1 MRSGEEEIDAVLL
14 EQFNDAEF
22 NFCFGC
28 RGHALS
34 LQACLTLSRGL
45 KQKDEKKAR
54 GLAVPKVSG
63 GLLFIRGV
71 DFVAFNGAFQIPLCF
86 AQIFQAVVSA
96 FLTGAADIFY
106 YVTQMVSKSLSFD
119 EVNNLNATVGIVRGV
134 VDEIMLRC
142 EVGHLRVRGVKR

>member
-1 MRSGEEEIDAVLL
+1 VRSGEEEIDAVLL

-54 GLAVPKVSG
+54 GVS
-63 GLLFIRGV
+63 R
-71 DFVAFNGAFQIPLCF
+71 AKSQR
-86 AQIFQAVVSA
+86 
-96 FLTGAADIFY
+96 GAAIY
-106 YVTQMVSKSLSFD
+106 
-119 EVNNLNATVGIVRGV
+119 
-134 VDEIMLRC
+134 
-142 EVGHLRVRGVKR
+142 

>member
-1 MRSGEEEIDAVLL
+1 MFDFVKGVETKRRKKGTGV
-14 EQFNDAEF
+14 
-22 NFCFGC
+22 
-28 RGHALS
+28 
-34 LQACLTLSRGL
+34 SRA
-45 KQKDEKKAR
+45 KSQR
-54 GLAVPKVSG
+54 

-106 YVTQMVSKSLSFD
+106 YVTQMVSKALSFN

-134 VDEIMLRC
+134 VDKIMLRC
-142 EVGHLRVRGVKR
+142 EVGHLWVRGVKR